1 MDYQKIIVD
10 APRPRLRR
18 ITLNRPE
25 KRNPLSNELRTEL
38 FHALEAADQ
47 DESVRVMII
56 RGAGPC
62 FSAGYDLKSN
72 TAKEQPFYTAG
83 GLGNW
88 PRHVVEG
95 FFRIWDLAKPVIAQV
110 HGYCLAGGTELA
122 TACDLVYVAEDA
134 KIGYPVVR
142 AISPPDN
149 QFYPWIVGLR
159 RAMELMLTGDH
170 MSGAEA
176 AQSGFANRAFPQDEL
191 EAKVLDIAE
200 RVAMTPTDLQQINK
214 RAVHR
219 QMDAM
224 GIRAGIRAGT
234 EMQQL
239 ATFTKSTQAHLA
251 ELRGGLTQALSKR
264 DAAYGDY
271 RTASKDS

>member
-1 MDYQKIIVD
+1 MCG
-10 APRPRLRR
+10 
-18 ITLNRPE
+18 
-25 KRNPLSNELRTEL
+25 
-38 FHALEAADQ
+38 
-47 DESVRVMII
+47 VMMI

-72 TAKEQPFYTAG
+72 TAQQQPFYTAG
-83 GLGNW
+83 GLANW

-122 TACDLVYVAEDA
+122 TACDLVYVAENA
-134 KIGYPVVR
+134 RIGYPVVR

-170 MSGAEA
+170 MSGTEA
-176 AQSGFANRAFPQDEL
+176 AECGFANRAFPEEEL
-191 EAKVLDIAE
+191 EERVLDIAA

-239 ATFTKSTQAHLA
+239 ATFTKTTQAHLA
-251 ELRGGLTQALSKR
+251 DMREGLTKALSKR
-264 DAAYGDY
+264 DKAFGDY
-271 RTASKDS
+271 RTAGKEG

>member
-1 MDYQKIIVD
+1 MAYQKIIVD
-10 APRPRLRR
+10 EPRPMVRR
-18 ITLNRPE
+18 ITLNRPD

-38 FHALEAADQ
+38 FAALEEGDQ
-47 DESVRVMII
+47 DPAVRVMLI

-62 FSAGYDLKSN
+62 FSAGYDLQSDVRQ
-72 TAKEQPFYTAG
+72 EQPYYTAG
-83 GLGNW
+83 GLANW

-95 FFRIWDLAKPVIAQV
+95 FFKMWDMAKPVIAQV

-142 AISPPDN
+142 SISPPDN

-170 MSGAEA
+170 MSGTEAET
-176 AQSGFANRAFPQDEL
+176 SGFANRAYPADVLEDE
-191 EAKVLDIAE
+191 VLAIAE
-200 RVAMTPTDLQQINK
+200 RVAKTPSDLQQMNK

-234 EMQQL
+234 EMQTL
-239 ATFTKSTQAHLA
+239 ATYTETGQAHLA
-251 ELRGGLTQALSKR
+251 DIRKGLTQALTKR
-264 DAAYGDY
+264 DAEYGDY
-271 RTASKDS
+271 RTKDD